1 MMLGFDP
8 STGEALARANEAKK
22 KRSFFM
28 GEERL
33 NVADGDGFAEAFE
46 RVTGGDPF
54 VPDVAG
60 VVDFEESL
68 HEAAVVDFLVIANL
82 ATSRVSG
89 DLDVANEFV
98 MLLDSADE
106 ITVHDLDVVGIEEDF
121 EVG

>member
-8 STGEALARANEAKK
+8 STGEALARDNEAKK

-28 GEERL
+28 GKERL
-33 NVADGDGFAEAFE
+33 NVADGDGFAKAFE
-46 RVTGGDPF
+46 WVTGRDPF
-54 VPDVAG
+54 VPNVAG

-68 HEAAVVDFLVIANL
+68 HEAAVVDFLVIAYFTT
-82 ATSRVSG
+82 AGVSG

-98 MLLDSADE
+98 MLLDPADE

-121 EVG
+121 EAG